1 VTEFDD
7 LPVPVGADPVDSD
20 DAMTLRA
27 EILRLRESLLAA
39 NGRAEVLRDR
49 VEELERTERDLHTA
63 NAVLHQEL
71 AKNPAV
77 RLAGAIRRR
86 FASPS

>member
-1 VTEFDD
+1 MSEFDD
-7 LPVPVGADPVDSD
+7 LPVPAGADPIDSE

-49 VEELERTERDLHTA
+49 IDELEQNEHDLHAA
-63 NAVLHQEL
+63 NAALHEEL
-71 AKNPAV
+71 AKNSVV
-77 RLAGAIRRR
+77 RLARSVRRR
-86 FASPS
+86 FAAPS